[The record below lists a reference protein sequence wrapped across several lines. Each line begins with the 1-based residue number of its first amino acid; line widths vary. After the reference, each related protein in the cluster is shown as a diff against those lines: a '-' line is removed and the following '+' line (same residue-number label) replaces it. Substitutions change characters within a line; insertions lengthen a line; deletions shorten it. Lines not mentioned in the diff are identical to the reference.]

1 MLQNASVNG
10 FLALME
16 KLLKTMDK
24 NSEDETCGEFKSQHF
39 QTDSVKPLSNESLIL
54 STKSLFNDLISL

>member
-24 NSEDETCGEFKSQHF
+24 NSEDETCGENPSTSR
-39 QTDSVKPLSNESLIL
+39 QTLLSHWAMSH
-54 STKSLFNDLISL
+54 